1 MLCIEKCL
9 ELLEVLEK
17 IFQQAVGASEPCAS
31 KLILTAESIVR
42 LYRITVPEY
51 HQKLLQTIPQQV
63 ALFHNNC
70 YYLAHKFIDWDT
82 ECGQNLTNRSG
93 FVREAEALKV
103 VAAKIFTDYVKSQI
117 DQIEEIM
124 KDSKLTGPTLDSLHP
139 ATEKCI
145 RQCLRQHELLKTV
158 WQKVLPYSIYNQ
170 TLGKILDTLCC
181 QIINSIVQ
189 LEDISSDAATQ
200 MGDLLNVIINRGSNL
215 FTNPKEVNLLMD
227 INDHWSD
234 GKGPLALHFKCG
246 ELKTLIRALFQNT
259 DRRAAL
265 LSKIQEY

>member
-1 MLCIEKCL
+1 
-9 ELLEVLEK
+9 
-17 IFQQAVGASEPCAS
+17 
-31 KLILTAESIVR
+31 
-42 LYRITVPEY
+42 
-51 HQKLLQTIPQQV
+51 
-63 ALFHNNC
+63 
-70 YYLAHKFIDWDT
+70 
-82 ECGQNLTNRSG
+82 
-93 FVREAEALKV
+93 
-103 VAAKIFTDYVKSQI
+103 
-117 DQIEEIM
+117 M

-215 FTNPKEVNLLMD
+215 FTNPKEVNLYVKSWYKLNELNFVLGASLMD